1 MKLPNALSHR
11 FAGALMAGAALACT
25 IMPAAM
31 PCRARRAARP
41 GEDTGARLLPA

>member
-1 MKLPNALSHR
+1 MKLPNALTHR

-31 PCRARRAARP
+31 PAAHAAP
-41 GEDTGARLLPA
+41 PAQVKTQRQATTA